1 MNKDLWQFQLELPH
15 LLYIDRSDSLM
26 YHGRFKGTY
35 YEAGYRYGQMIKKHG
50 QVITSS
56 LTFDIT
62 DEMIQF
68 GRECLPIYKKF

>member
-1 MNKDLWQFQLELPH
+1 
-15 LLYIDRSDSLM
+15 M